1 MQSRRDA
8 CFCGSGLGYTRST
21 STKGEAV
28 NEDQAKGKAKQAEGE
43 AQETWGD
50 AKDKAGDAMEDIKD
64 KANDLK
70 DEAGDMLDRD
80 EEDKAEQG
88 TRSY

>member
-1 MQSRRDA
+1 MPCVETPVFAVRPRVHA
-8 CFCGSGLGYTRST
+8 LHLNEGRG
-21 STKGEAV
+21 V

-70 DEAGDMLDRD
+70 DDAGDMLDRD